1 MTEVLR
7 GNPKG
12 NRMVM
17 AAARL
22 TLRLM
27 GWRAVGIY
35 PADLPKFVVIGAPHT
50 SSWDFIYGML
60 VIRALGANVRW
71 MAKKELFDSMLGWV
85 FYRLGGLP
93 IDRSS
98 RRNVVE
104 QVVQIFEENDEMI
117 IGLMPEGTRKRVDTW
132 KTGFYYIALQANV
145 PIVMAFFDYK
155 HKRLGISDTIIWP
168 SGDITADIAVIQE
181 FFESDQV
188 HARHPEKFGHV
199 AVNPRL

>member
-1 MTEVLR
+1 MPEIFR
-7 GNPKG
+7 ANPKG
-12 NRMVM
+12 NRLVM
-17 AAARL
+17 AAAQW

-27 GWRAVGIY
+27 GWQAVGNY
-35 PADLPKFVVIGAPHT
+35 PVVIPKFVVIGAPHT

-60 VIRALGANVRW
+60 LIRALGANVRW
-71 MAKKELFDSMLGWV
+71 MAKKELFDSVLGWV

-104 QVVQIFEENDEMI
+104 QVVQIFEQNDEMI
-117 IGLMPEGTRKRVDTW
+117 IGLMPEGTRKRVDAW

-155 HKRLGISDTIIWP
+155 HKRLGLSNSIIRP
-168 SGDITADIAVIQE
+168 SGDIAADIALIRD
-181 FFESDQV
+181 FYESDQV
-188 HARHPEKFGHV
+188 HARHPEKFGQV